1 MKKILI
7 LGGVRFLIPVVITAK
22 KLGYYTITCD
32 YLPENDAHRYSDEFW
47 NFDVTDQEGILKKA
61 RDEKIDGI
69 ISFDCDPGVVPA
81 AYIAEQLDLPF
92 QAPYE
97 SARILQD
104 KGLFRGFLTENG
116 FNVPHSKRYT
126 DKEAPFNDIDFFTW
140 PVIVKPVDS
149 AGSKGV
155 TKVESVEE
163 LSRAISY
170 ALTFSHNGAFII
182 EDFLVFEGFH
192 SSADPFVVDGKIKFI
207 TYTDQLFDKESK
219 NPYNPAI
226 IIWPT
231 TMKQEHQDYLTSEI
245 QRLVDLLHLTTG
257 IYNIETCVGIN
268 GKPYIME
275 VSPRGGGCRIAEI
288 QELAYGIH
296 FIEDEIKKAVG
307 DPIEE
312 INHAVQNGSWA
323 VYVLH
328 SNKNGCFS
336 ELNIA
341 DSIKENI
348 VDVDLWVESGDRV
361 YEYEAANKAIGT
373 VIIRANNEKEIQ
385 IIIENIDSNIKV
397 VVE

>member
-1 MKKILI
+1 MKKILV
-7 LGGVRFLIPVVITAK
+7 LGGVRFLVPVVNTAK
-22 KLGYYTITCD
+22 RLGYYVITCD
-32 YLPENDAHRYSDEFW
+32 YLPDNFAHQYSDEFW
-47 NFDVTDQEGILKKA
+47 NFDVTDKEGILEKA
-61 RDEKIDGI
+61 RAEKIDGI
-69 ISFDCDPGVVPA
+69 LSFDCDPGVVSA
-81 AYIAEQLDLPF
+81 AYIAEQLGLPF
-92 QAPYE
+92 QASYE

-126 DKEAPFNDIDFFTW
+126 DKEAPYNDIDFFTW

-163 LSRAISY
+163 LSGAITY

-182 EDFLVFEGFH
+182 EDFLIFEGFH
-192 SSADPFVVDGKIKFI
+192 SSADPFVVDGKIRFI
-207 TYTDQLFDKESK
+207 TYTDQLFDKQSK

-245 QRLVDLLHLTTG
+245 QRLVDMLHLTTG
-257 IYNIETCVGIN
+257 IYNIETCVGID
-268 GKPYIME
+268 GTPYIME

-307 DPIEE
+307 DPIED
-312 INHAVQNGSWA
+312 INHIVRNGCWA

-328 SNKNGCFS
+328 SNNSGYFS

-341 DSIKENI
+341 DSIKDNI
-348 VDVDLWVESGDRV
+348 VDVDLWVESGDIV
-361 YEYEAANKAIGT
+361 CEYEAANKAIGT
-373 VIIRANNEKEIQ
+373 VIIRTDNEKDMKMI
-385 IIIENIDSNIKV
+385 IDSIDKIINV
-397 VVE
+397 VVK